1 MSDDRRPLQIAPE
14 PAGDFDARIAALHRE
29 IAASQQAHLCRRA
42 LGEACRCK
50 AFATW
55 VVTEAQ
61 RLLADHRDAVRR
73 QGERLLRSVI
83 DGFGGRPLA
92 SDNDNG

>member
-1 MSDDRRPLQIAPE
+1 MSDDRSPLEIVAAP
-14 PAGDFDARIAALHRE
+14 ADDFDAHIDALHRE
-29 IAASQQAHLCRRA
+29 IAVSQQAHLCRSA
-42 LGEACRCK
+42 LGGECRCK

-55 VVTEAQ
+55 VVAEAQ
-61 RLLADHRDAVRR
+61 RLLADPRVEVRR

-83 DGFGGRPLA
+83 NGFGGRPLA